1 MVALVRRTAVGD
13 KRPAEQPP
21 RWGPAERR
29 DLVPEERQ
37 GAPGPVGDEGSAA
50 REARGENFS
59 IFTLKSLG
67 ILKGKCSEKYFSKIL
82 RKCPA
87 EFFKTFSQIFRRE
100 SPEISAAWRAAFS
113 ARNRREGG
121 VGGAQNFARKTP

>member
-1 MVALVRRTAVGD
+1 MRRTAVGD

-21 RWGPAERR
+21 RRGPAERR

-67 ILKGKCSEKYFSKIL
+67 DLKGNVRKIFFENLEKMS
-82 RKCPA
+82 
-87 EFFKTFSQIFRRE
+87 S
-100 SPEISAAWRAAFS
+100 
-113 ARNRREGG
+113 
-121 VGGAQNFARKTP
+121 